1 MYLSKRSERDP
12 HPCKFNTGK
21 KHFFYQKR
29 NKEIP
34 EEQIQGFKNTQ

>member
-12 HPCKFNTGK
+12 YPC
-21 KHFFYQKR
+21 KR

-34 EEQIQGFKNTQ
+34 EEQIQEFKKTQ